1 VVVATENPTATL
13 VCVLEEASLA
23 GPPNEAASLAPTT
36 AGAFMA
42 AEASD
47 GADRDQRENTS
58 GPGAHDAC
66 TAGDAGSTEMCVAAS
81 AGGAPE
87 KGTTAASTG
96 APEEQPAAV
105 DSRPCE
111 GGITK
116 VNSGV
121 PEGSTIALDG
131 VAPELSTT
139 AADSGASKGSTTAA
153 TSGATAAHAGATPGL
168 ATPSLISITE
178 EAVSEPVPHVPAQQ
192 LHRQLHELARSRS
205 PSGRHA
211 RACSVSPLAR
221 SLSPPNSAL
230 ARLAASQAELRSVR
244 GRARICAMRRHIGLA
259 NWNAE
264 TTIPAIKSRPG
275 SSAPAGPRSMSA
287 PRACAS
293 RQAANPRPLGGSTAG
308 PHRAGRLARRAQT
321 LEGQVSTQPGQRI
334 ATPLIIYALPAHWRT

>member
-1 VVVATENPTATL
+1 
-13 VCVLEEASLA
+13 
-23 GPPNEAASLAPTT
+23 
-36 AGAFMA
+36 MA

-47 GADRDQRENTS
+47 GADRDQREDTS
-58 GPGAHDAC
+58 GPGAHDTC
-66 TAGDAGSTEMCVAAS
+66 TAGDAGSTEMCIAAS
-81 AGGAPE
+81 DGDAPE
-87 KGTTAASTG
+87 KGTRAASTG
-96 APEEQPAAV
+96 ASEARTTAV

-111 GGITK
+111 VSNTA
-116 VNSGV
+116 VNSGS
-121 PEGSTIALDG
+121 PEGSIIALDS

-139 AADSGASKGSTTAA
+139 AADSVACKGSTIAA
-153 TSGATAAHAGATPGL
+153 TSAATATHAGATTGL

-221 SLSPPNSAL
+221 SPSPPNSAL
-230 ARLAASQAELRSVR
+230 ARLAASQAELRIVR
-244 GRARICAMRRHIGLA
+244 GRASVCAMRRHIGLA

-264 TTIPAIKSRPG
+264 TTIPAIKSRPE
-275 SSAPAGPRSMSA
+275 SSAPAGPRPMSA

-293 RQAANPRPLGGSTAG
+293 RQAANPRPLEGSTAG

-321 LEGQVSTQPGQRI
+321 LEGQVSTQPAQRI
-334 ATPLIIYALPAHWRT
+334 ATPLTIYALPAHWRT